1 MGLFDFLAKP
11 SRVSKTLK
19 DIDWIESQTGRY
31 FSAPLEQVQAEHKEI
46 VTMAKEAQ
54 VRGKLAGEIYRGLGE
69 VESAKLAAN
78 TEGIKALEQVQQRRR
93 GYRSMRGRLIKDS

>member
-1 MGLFDFLAKP
+1 MFDWLFKP
-11 SRVSKTLK
+11 YRQHKILRN
-19 DIDWIESQTGRY
+19 IDWIESQTERY
-31 FSAPLEQVQAEHKEI
+31 FSAPLEQVQAEHKEV